1 LQCRNVLFECYPKN
15 IKTKALK
22 DFNSDLSPMATNN
35 TPTKKKSISDKVEN
49 ALRITMPGDTYSHMA

>member
-1 LQCRNVLFECYPKN
+1 
-15 IKTKALK
+15 
-22 DFNSDLSPMATNN
+22 MATNN